1 MPGKKKKQGQR
12 GIDAAAMLEFMNDC
26 PTVDEFY
33 HSPMEMQK
41 NSLANKN
48 NWPALANKNNTLTMP
63 GKKKK
68 QRGID
73 AAAMLESM
81 NDDYSME
88 DEPPKKFYHSPME
101 MQKNT
106 LANYMDQFRVQKD
119 VKHQTCNTKDQ
130 QAELEQVKAESEALK
145 DQLQSAKQQQQAVE
159 KHNSELR
166 LERNP
171 WKLKAQLQ
179 AEKDKN
185 SHLMAS
191 LEEAKQHIAQQE
203 MEAKEHA
210 KTREEVQ
217 ALKVELQSAKQL
229 QAVPKNNVD
238 FELKKTQD
246 LLEAERIRC
255 EQEKNS
261 IVQYTQN
268 YVGCFLGQYHGQ
280 VDMNRKLIAEVE
292 TLKLELESA
301 KQLQA
306 AAKNDFELERFL
318 EIQKAET
325 QKLQHEFRKT
335 EELLEKQKAET
346 TRFAADLKKTQDLLE
361 TERHRFEQ
369 EKESIWKE
377 TQNSST
383 SSLAQLNGKEDEN
396 RKLMAEVETLKL
408 ELQSAKQQHAVE
420 KSRLELQLES
430 DKMAQLQA
438 EKDKISHL
446 MASLKEAE
454 QDKSSLMA
462 QLEKSKATHLAQ
474 QEMQTKENENTMTE
488 MKKKLEDQLKSA
500 KQLKAEKEA
509 LQNELEAKNNE
520 LRAEKRLIAVEK
532 TKVEMELEN
541 SLLYEMAQL
550 QAEKDK
556 SSRLMASLK
565 EAEQD
570 KSSLLA
576 QLDEK
581 RRVNATIVAA
591 LKEVGKQLEIG
602 HLQWQEDKTSLL
614 AQLKN
619 SQATYHAQSE
629 LQAEKHMNTVAAL
642 KKDLEDQLES
652 SRLQWQQEKTSL
664 LEESEKA
671 RESYVSQLEEKKRD
685 NNTVV
690 AALKEVE
697 KQLKIGQLQW
707 QEDKT
712 SLTAQLVITNQ
723 RDTDLAEQIQS
734 WEAKERGMREDNKY
748 LEKRFRDQLAETKS
762 WQDIALDQ
770 YSKRKGFWF
779 GKKKIDD
786 RNAELEKMKRKMQE
800 KEEKN
805 RIVHGDKVVEEAA
818 ACQ

>member
-26 PTVDEFY
+26 PTEDEFY

-41 NSLANKN
+41 NS
-48 NWPALANKNNTLTMP
+48 LANKNNTLTMP

-73 AAAMLESM
+73 AAAMLEFMNDCPTEDEPPMTFYHSPVEMQKNSLANKNNTLTMPGKEKKQQGIDAAAMLESM

-88 DEPPKKFYHSPME
+88 DEPPKKFYHTPME
-101 MQKNT
+101 MQKST
-106 LANYMDQFRVQKD
+106 LANYMDQFREQKD
-119 VKHQTCNTKDQ
+119 VEHQTCNTKDQ
-130 QAELEQVKAESEALK
+130 QAELEQVKAENEALK
-145 DQLQSAKQQQQAVE
+145 DQLQSAKQQQEAAE
-159 KHNSELR
+159 KHYTELQK
-166 LERNP
+166 ERNP
-171 WKLKAQLQ
+171 WNLKAQLQ

-185 SHLMAS
+185 S
-191 LEEAKQHIAQQE
+191 
-203 MEAKEHA
+203 
-210 KTREEVQ
+210 R
-217 ALKVELQSAKQL
+217 
-229 QAVPKNNVD
+229 
-238 FELKKTQD
+238 
-246 LLEAERIRC
+246 
-255 EQEKNS
+255 
-261 IVQYTQN
+261 
-268 YVGCFLGQYHGQ
+268 
-280 VDMNRKLIAEVE
+280 
-292 TLKLELESA
+292 
-301 KQLQA
+301 
-306 AAKNDFELERFL
+306 
-318 EIQKAET
+318 
-325 QKLQHEFRKT
+325 
-335 EELLEKQKAET
+335 
-346 TRFAADLKKTQDLLE
+346 
-361 TERHRFEQ
+361 
-369 EKESIWKE
+369 
-377 TQNSST
+377 
-383 SSLAQLNGKEDEN
+383 
-396 RKLMAEVETLKL
+396 
-408 ELQSAKQQHAVE
+408 
-420 KSRLELQLES
+420 
-430 DKMAQLQA
+430 
-438 EKDKISHL
+438 L
-446 MASLKEAE
+446 MASLKEAK

-488 MKKKLEDQLKSA
+488 MKKKLEDQLQSA

-520 LRAEKRLIAVEK
+520 LRAEKRQIAVEK

-541 SLLYEMAQL
+541 TLLYEMAQL

-591 LKEVGKQLEIG
+591 LKEVEKQL
-602 HLQWQEDKTSLL
+602 EDKTSLL
-614 AQLKN
+614 AQLKK

-629 LQAEKHMNTVAAL
+629 LQAEKHRNTVAAL

-723 RDTDLAEQIQS
+723 RDTDLAEQIQR
-734 WEAKERGMREDNKY
+734 WEARERGMREDNKY

-770 YSKRKGFWF
+770 YSKRGFWF

-786 RNAELEKMKRKMQE
+786 RDAELERMKRKMQE